1 MHARV
6 GKQNYN
12 SIDNDQSKIQ
22 PLMRHFEYHLE
33 LGEVRATRTVST
45 LVDGMQG
52 RTNRDNDDEAI
63 FLPRYMGYRNCYKR
77 YMASLGYNVRTTGS
91 GVTIVEPREDGEPE
105 DPSEYVSFPSYFYKW
120 KEHFPQLRVSK
131 AMEDICQYCYAFSN
145 RHRYLSNRAIRHDNG
160 TGDED
165 NGEDDDIDVSPTGD
179 DEANEQG
186 NSNDIVVCSLIIEG
200 ENGDGN
206 EQGTEGTL
214 TAPSPSRGAVNLNT
228 PEAAWREN
236 DEERELMLVEAAEH
250 IKMARAQRALYQ
262 ANVELAVHDASANKD
277 HEDRVYTFVVDFGQ
291 IM

>member
-1 MHARV
+1 MMGVLPTHARV

-145 RHRYLSNRAIRHDNG
+145 RHRYLSNRAIRRNNKNVMRKTMKTVTTSMHPQQE
-160 TGDED
+160 TK
-165 NGEDDDIDVSPTGD
+165 PTSK
-179 DEANEQG
+179 ATV
-186 NSNDIVVCSLIIEG
+186 ITSLSAASSLKVRMVTMATTRVLRALL
-200 ENGDGN
+200 
-206 EQGTEGTL
+206 QHHHQAA
-214 TAPSPSRGAVNLNT
+214 APS
-228 PEAAWREN
+228 
-236 DEERELMLVEAAEH
+236 
-250 IKMARAQRALYQ
+250 I
-262 ANVELAVHDASANKD
+262 
-277 HEDRVYTFVVDFGQ
+277 
-291 IM
+291 